1 MPHILVEY
9 SANLDP
15 DIEIEELVVA
25 LHKAALATGVFP
37 LGGTRTRA
45 ARRDVYA
52 IADQHPDNTFIHVQL
67 SIGEGRDVTT
77 RHKAGEAIFATLTA
91 ATEKISNGRPLALS
105 LSVSEIDSAAS
116 FKKNNIHDYVAARR
130 EVAE

>member
-9 SANLDP
+9 SANLDG
-15 DIEIEELVVA
+15 DIEIAGLVAA
-25 LHKAALATGVFP
+25 LHEAALATGVFP

-52 IADQHPDNTFIHVQL
+52 IADRHPDNAFVHVQL
-67 SIGEGRDVTT
+67 SIGEGRSVET
-77 RHKAGEAIFATLTA
+77 RHRAGEEIFAALA
-91 ATEKISNGRPLALS
+91 GFTEHTGTRRPLALS
-105 LSVSEIDSAAS
+105 LNIAEIDRETG

-130 EVAE
+130 EVAG